1 MIKFEQLSPPYDQYS
16 ITNEGHIMDIDSGK
30 YVTEEIDHKS
40 GKQFVVLH
48 GSHKKSRKFYIA
60 PLVAEM
66 FVYNPHNCSYVYY
79 KDGNVQNNHWSN
91 LGYAINPKESQE
103 RVSRPARKSVEPKR
117 HELIIKINNAC
128 DKKDYITANKLGK
141 ELWELEGANYADRN
155 KLV

>member
-16 ITNEGHIMDIDSGK
+16 ITNEGHVMDIDSGK
-30 YVTEEIDHKS
+30 YITEEIDYKT

-48 GSHKKSRKFYIA
+48 GSHRKSRKFYIA

-66 FVYNPHNCSYVYY
+66 FVLNPHKCSYIYY
-79 KDGNVQNNHWSN
+79 KDGNVQNNHWKN

-103 RVSRPARKSVEPKR
+103 RVARPLRKRVEPQR
-117 HELIIKINNAC
+117 HELIIQINNAC

-141 ELWELEGANYADRN
+141 QLWELEGANYEDRN
-155 KLV
+155 KVI